1 MWIYEQAEW
10 PHFSWDHQEM
20 TALLGEVRHRAGLLR
35 GRIESSPVDLHNEAH
50 IETVSHDVLASSAI
64 EGYTLNSDDVT
75 SSVRSALRGEKGN
88 VSRDVS
94 GIVSMMV
101 DATSNYS
108 RPLTSQRLFQWHTNL
123 FDDTDNTITV
133 GNWRDD
139 ETGPMRVISGP
150 VGKHRIHFVAPPAAT
165 LANETDRFL
174 TWFNSPKTSDPVVD
188 SGLAHFWFVTL
199 HPFDDGN
206 GRIARAIGDMGLAR
220 AEQSRN
226 RYYSVSTQILQDRS
240 QYYRVLE
247 SQQRSGLDVTQWLE
261 WYLGCVGRSI
271 DRAHETLN
279 KVMAAKRIFDH
290 LAHNPVSSRQHAI
303 ISRMAQPDFV
313 GHMNTSKYAK
323 MARCSSDTAL
333 RDIRQLVAKNILLPN
348 EAGGRSTSYRLNVR
362 L

>member
-1 MWIYEQAEW
+1 MWIYEQADW
-10 PHFSWDHQEM
+10 PHFTWDPQAV

-35 GRIESSPVDLHNEAH
+35 GQIEASPVDLHNEAH

-64 EGYTLNSDDVT
+64 EGYRLNSDDVT

-88 VSRDVS
+88 FSRDVS
-94 GIVSMMV
+94 GIVGMMV

-108 RPLTSQRLFQWHTNL
+108 RPLTTRRLFQWHKGL
-123 FDDTDNTITV
+123 FDESDNTIAV
-133 GNWRDD
+133 GQWRDD
-139 ETGPMRVISGP
+139 ATGPMRVISGP
-150 VGKHRIHFVAPPAAT
+150 VGKHRIHFEAPPAEN
-165 LANETDRFL
+165 LAHETEQFL
-174 TWFNSPKTSDPVVD
+174 AWFNSSKTTDPVVD

-220 AEQSRN
+220 ADRSPH
-226 RYYSVSTQILQDRS
+226 RYYSVSTQILHDRS
-240 QYYRVLE
+240 HYYQALE
-247 SQQRSGLDVTQWLE
+247 TQQRSGLDVTQWLE

-279 KVMAAKRIFDH
+279 KAMAAKRIFDY
-290 LAHNPVSSRQHAI
+290 LAGNPVSSRQYAI
-303 ISRMAQPDFV
+303 ISQMAKPDFV

-323 MARCSSDTAL
+323 MAHCSTDTAL
-333 RDIRQLVAKNILLPN
+333 RDIQQLVARNILLPN
-348 EAGGRSTSYRLNVR
+348 EAGGRSTSYRLNVS